1 MLIRQLKLSNV
12 RNIAYADLQL
22 HPKLTVI
29 TGDNG
34 AGKSSLLE
42 ALSLL
47 ANGKS
52 FRTGKVA
59 KVIQADTD
67 KLTVFAHGFT
77 EHYPFQVGLSRSL
90 SGDYK
95 AKINGDICQKQ
106 YDLTQLLPVFSI
118 VPGFYDQIS
127 LQRQA
132 RLKLLDWGVFHVEQ
146 NFYSVW
152 RDFNK
157 VLKQRNAL
165 LKQIK
170 YKGRGHKDLSYWN
183 SLFCQTSEQLTAIRL
198 HYFDSIREL
207 FNSHSFGYSEFF
219 NGIELDYLSGFSK
232 SSSLSEVLDNNQ
244 DSDIQRGSTQSGPH
258 RADFRL
264 IKDKQNIL
272 ETASR
277 GQQKILINGVMLAMI
292 QCFLAKKSKP
302 CLICIDDLPSELDS
316 HNQERLIAAL
326 MALEGAQI
334 VLTAITQDSLPR
346 AISGYNRQMFHV
358 EHGQFQ
364 VHNSQQ

>member
-12 RNIAYADLQL
+12 RNIAYADLSL
-22 HPKLTVI
+22 HPKLTII

-59 KVIQADTD
+59 KVIQSNTD
-67 KLTVFAHGFT
+67 KLTVFAHGFI
-77 EHYPFQVGLSRSL
+77 EDYPFQVGLSRSL

-106 YDLTQLLPVFSI
+106 YELTQLLPVFSI

-132 RLKLLDWGVFHVEQ
+132 RLKLLDWGVFHVEH

-170 YKGRGHKDLSYWN
+170 YKGHGLKDLSYWD
-183 SLFCQTSEQLTAIRL
+183 SLFCNTSEQLTELRL
-198 HYFDSIREL
+198 RYFKSISQL
-207 FNSHSFGYSEFF
+207 FENNQLDYSEFLQ
-219 NGIELDYLSGFSK
+219 GIDMEYLTGSSK
-232 SSSLSEVLDNNQ
+232 SSSLSEVLKNNQ
-244 DSDIQRGSTQSGPH
+244 ESDIQRGSTQSGPH

-292 QCFLAKKSKP
+292 QCFLMKNNKP

-316 HNQERLIAAL
+316 SNQERLLKAL

-364 VHNSQQ
+364 VQNSQQ